1 LPATNQIDQIAAFNQ
16 TYKNA
21 ASNVTI
27 QAIDPIVTDL
37 QANKILWLALH
48 DIPQRSIAFE
58 TRFDY
63 KKRKPRTKLE
73 EHIETISEFIGLA
86 LGAIARSGDPNP
98 DTAVSNL
105 IAFAGANFDPRGL
118 TRAAEHAL
126 IEDDEDNILAN
137 AGERKALRKGHRD
150 GETEKSL
157 EALKQWRKE
166 VGADVDPR
174 VDGTG
179 MGFPKKLKAL
189 AANGVGLEKLNKDI
203 ERILGYAEGDH
214 VKEQAVMTERL
225 EKIRRGVPIVEWFE

>member
-1 LPATNQIDQIAAFNQ
+1 MNNAIIGTAASGSGNGTGTAQSPPQGRPTLPATNQIDQIAAFNQ

-118 TRAAEHAL
+118 TR
-126 IEDDEDNILAN
+126 
-137 AGERKALRKGHRD
+137 R
-150 GETEKSL
+150 
-157 EALKQWRKE
+157 
-166 VGADVDPR
+166 GAR
-174 VDGTG
+174 T
-179 MGFPKKLKAL
+179 
-189 AANGVGLEKLNKDI
+189 
-203 ERILGYAEGDH
+203 H
-214 VKEQAVMTERL
+214 
-225 EKIRRGVPIVEWFE
+225 